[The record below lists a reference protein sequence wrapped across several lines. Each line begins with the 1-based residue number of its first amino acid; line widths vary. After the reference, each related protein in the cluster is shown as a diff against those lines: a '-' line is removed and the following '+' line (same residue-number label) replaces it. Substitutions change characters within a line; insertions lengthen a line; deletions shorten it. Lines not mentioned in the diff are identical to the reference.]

1 MPGPE
6 SIFSSD
12 ELLRYS
18 RQLNLPG
25 YDLEH
30 QKKLKAASVLVVGA
44 GGLGSPVSMYLAA
57 AGIGRLGLIDFDVV
71 ETSNLHRQILH
82 GTGDVGRP
90 KTESARDRLHDLN
103 PHVKVEIHTT
113 RLTAENAL
121 EILGAYDVVA
131 DGTDNFSTRYLV
143 NDTSVRL
150 GKPNVYASIFQFE
163 GQVSVFGLP
172 DGPCYR
178 CIYPVPPAPGLIP
191 SCAEG
196 GVLGVLPGMVGAL
209 QATEVIKLITGLGT
223 SLSGRLLLYDALH
236 LRVQLLHL
244 DKNPACPVCGRHPE
258 QHETENYAMYCTGE
272 PATAPNLLD
281 RKHMIVQELKARL
294 DRNESVVLL
303 DVRKPFEREIADL
316 GGISIPLDELE
327 DRMDELSEY
336 RDREIVVYCRSGAR
350 SARAVSMLQ
359 QAGFDHARNLEG
371 GVLAWSDHID
381 PSMLKY

>member
-1 MPGPE
+1 MPGPD

-25 YDLEH
+25 FNLEH
-30 QKKLKAASVLVVGA
+30 QKKLKAASVLVIGA

-57 AGIGRLGLIDFDVV
+57 AGIGRIGLVDFDVV
-71 ETSNLHRQILH
+71 ETSNLHRQTLH
-82 GTGDVGRP
+82 GTKDVGRP
-90 KTESARDRLHDLN
+90 KTESARDRLRDLN
-103 PHVKVEIHTT
+103 PHVDVELHTT
-113 RLTAENAL
+113 RLTAENAT
-121 EILGAYDVVA
+121 EILGEYDVIA

-143 NDTSVRL
+143 NDACVRL

-172 DGPCYR
+172 EGPCYR
-178 CIYPVPPAPGLIP
+178 CIYPAPPDPGLIP

-223 SLSGRLLLYDALH
+223 SLVGRLLLYDALN
-236 LRVQLLHL
+236 LRVQHLLVS
-244 DKNPACPVCGRHPE
+244 KNPECPVCGRSQE
-258 QHETENYAMYCTGE
+258 RREMIDYATYCTGE
-272 PATAPNLLD
+272 PAAAPNITESN
-281 RKHMIVQELKARL
+281 HMIVQELKARL
-294 DRNESVVLL
+294 DRNEPVVLL
-303 DVRKPFEREIADL
+303 DVRKPFEKQIADL

-359 QAGFDHARNLEG
+359 QAGFSHARNLEG
-371 GVLAWSDHID
+371 GVLAWSDYID
-381 PSMLKY
+381 PSMMKY